1 MKSRPSFTVTAVA
14 AVGVLALAGCTS
26 SGSSAPST
34 SEKALTVFISGGAN
48 IQDLWE
54 KSLIPAFVK
63 ANAGYTIKV
72 TLDLHGEHDTQT
84 IAKLTSAT
92 QQKKDPGF
100 DLVDAGFVTQAAKA
114 GLLTP
119 VSTTNIPNLKDVP
132 ATTLTAG
139 GTGGIPYR
147 GSSVLLGYNSAT
159 VKTPPKTTDE
169 LLAWIKAHPG
179 KFTYNTPSTGG
190 SGQSFV
196 TTVLDKYVPAADRTK
211 MVTGYAKDLEGDWD
225 QGFKELASLNPY
237 IYQNGLYPNGNVA
250 TIDLLG
256 SGQIDMTPIW
266 SDMLLSGIKSGQLPA
281 TTKYTQISDPSLT
294 GGAAYLGIPTTST
307 HQQGALTLANWLL
320 TPPAQ
325 ELMVTTVAGYPVVN
339 LDLLPP
345 TVQATFEGT
354 DSGNLRLTYFASMT
368 QDLNNLWAQRVPG
381 K

>member
-1 MKSRPSFTVTAVA
+1 MKLRRSITVTAVA
-14 AVGVLALAGCTS
+14 AVGVLALAGCAS
-26 SGSSAPST
+26 GGSSAST
-34 SEKALTVFISGGAN
+34 STKALTVFISGGSN
-48 IQDLWE
+48 IQDLWA
-54 KSLIPAFVK
+54 KSLIPAFTK
-63 ANAGYTIKV
+63 ANPGYTIKV

-84 IAKLTSAT
+84 MAKLTSAT

-119 VSTTNIPNLKDVP
+119 VSATKIPNLKDVP
-132 ATTLTAG
+132 ASTVTAG

-147 GSSVLLGYNSAT
+147 GSSVLLAYNSSKVT
-159 VKTPPKTTDE
+159 NPPKTTDD

-196 TTVLDKYVPAADRTK
+196 TTVLDKYVPPADREK
-211 MVTGYAKDLEGDWD
+211 MVTGYVKDLESDWNP
-225 QGFKELASLNPY
+225 GFKELASLNPY
-237 IYQNGLYPNGNVA
+237 VYQKGLYPNGNVA

-256 SGQIDMTPIW
+256 SGQIYMTPIW

-281 TTKYTQISDPSLT
+281 TTKYTQITGPSLT
-294 GGAAYLGIPTTST
+294 GGAAYLGIPKTST
-307 HQQGALTLANWLL
+307 HQEGALKLANWLL

-325 ELMVTTVAGYPVVN
+325 QLMVTTVAGYPVIK

-345 TVQATFEGT
+345 TVQATFKGT
-354 DSGNLRLTYFASMT
+354 GSGNFRLTYFAAMT
-368 QDLNNLWAQRVPG
+368 QDLNNLWAQKVPG

>member
-1 MKSRPSFTVTAVA
+1 MRARRITAVIAVA
-14 AVGVLALAGCTS
+14 AAGLLALAGCS
-26 SGSSAPST
+26 SGGSAPSST
-34 SEKALTVFISGGAN
+34 SKKALAVFISGGAN
-48 IQDLWE
+48 IQDLWV
-54 KSLIPAFVK
+54 KSLVPAFEK
-63 ANAGYTIKV
+63 THKGYTIKV
-72 TLDLHGEHDTQT
+72 TLDLHGQHDTQT

-100 DLVDAGFVTQAAKA
+100 DLVDAGFITQVAKA

-119 VSTTNIPNLKDVP
+119 VSIKNIPNLKNVP
-132 ATTLTAG
+132 AATVTAG
-139 GTGGIPYR
+139 GGGGIPYR
-147 GSSVLLGYNSAT
+147 GSSVLLAYNSAT
-159 VKTPPKTTDE
+159 VKDPPKTTDE

-179 KFTYNTPSTGG
+179 KFTYNTPATGG

-237 IYQNGLYPNGNVA
+237 IYQKGLYTNGNVA
-250 TIDLLG
+250 SIDLLG

-266 SDMLLSGIKSGQLPA
+266 SDQLLTGIKTGQLPA

-294 GGAAYLGIPTTST
+294 GGAAYLGIPKTSP
-307 HQQGALTLANWLL
+307 HQTAALTLANWLL

-325 ELMVTTVAGYPVVN
+325 ELMVTTVAGYPVIN
-339 LDLLPP
+339 LNQLPS
-345 TVQATFEGT
+345 TVQAVFQGT
-354 DSGNLRLTYFASMT
+354 DASHLRLTYFASMNE
-368 QDLNNLWAQRVPG
+368 DLNNLWAQKVPG